1 MFEFLSKGEI
11 FLGVTSIEV
20 GHPQVLWD
28 LIHSKGAH
36 LAKFDQYRTGLQV
49 LQVPFTQNFAKQP
62 TVAFIL
68 KVLKL
73 FFNPKTPLLS
83 LKTQKLA

>member
-62 TVAFIL
+62 TVASNSKISL
-68 KVLKL
+68 EIISWG
-73 FFNPKTPLLS
+73 TPCM
-83 LKTQKLA
+83 